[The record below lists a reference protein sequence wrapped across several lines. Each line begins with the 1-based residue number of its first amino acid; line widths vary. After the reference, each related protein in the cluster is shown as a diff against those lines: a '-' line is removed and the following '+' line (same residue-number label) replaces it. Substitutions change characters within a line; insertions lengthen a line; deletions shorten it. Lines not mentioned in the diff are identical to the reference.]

1 MLDYVGH
8 EAHNIYQLQLVL
20 TVVLDLS
27 CLQSNYQFLRFGQK
41 NKYGKRLNK
50 ELIKKTFYSLL
61 KTLFNFLV
69 DALRYKCFGLHYNKW
84 KDSFKNVKL
93 VY

>member
-1 MLDYVGH
+1 
-8 EAHNIYQLQLVL
+8 
-20 TVVLDLS
+20 
-27 CLQSNYQFLRFGQK
+27 
-41 NKYGKRLNK
+41 
-50 ELIKKTFYSLL
+50 L

-69 DALRYKCFGLHYNKW
+69 DALRYKCFAMHYNKW